1 MYILSLCEDYR
12 VLSVIYL
19 IKTVI
24 KIVSVFVPIIL
35 IVSLV
40 IKYTSDVL
48 KGDGKNQ
55 VLGKDVINKIM
66 AAIIIFLVP
75 TIVNMLI
82 SIIGFNS
89 ENNCYLNANRDYI
102 NSLKEKHD
110 EDKKNDYDDIIKDND
125 KAKDDLINSGNN
137 KPNNTGNNGNSST
150 GNNTGNNTGNDSSN
164 GNGNNGNSGNN
175 NSSNSGNNNV
185 SGVMEVHF
193 INVGREDAI
202 VIRSNNKVIFIDGGS
217 YSNKSKI
224 TPYLQALGVSR
235 IDVMIGSHLHF
246 NHIQAQA
253 DLLDNFD
260 VGTIY
265 YPQDLESCLSA
276 TYCDSDD
283 QKYILDSIK
292 RHNKSYNIMKINDRI
307 SVGDMS
313 ILCVGPSD
321 FQTKS
326 QNIYRQNYNSL
337 NFIVTYGSTKFM
349 FTGDHMQSSNLTRN
363 FDANTLNV
371 DVLKY
376 PHHGYDSLTNALM
389 DAMSPEYVVV
399 TSNSG
404 QMQSSTEEAHLR
416 NIGASIYFSGTSGN
430 IVVTSNGKDLKID
443 TGANASNYKR

>member
-1 MYILSLCEDYR
+1 MYILALCEDYR

-19 IKTVI
+19 IKTII
-24 KIVSVFVPIIL
+24 KIISIFVPIIL

-40 IKYTSDVL
+40 IKYTTDVL

-55 VLGKDVINKIM
+55 VFGKDVINKIM
-66 AAIIIFLVP
+66 AGVIIFLVP
-75 TIVNMLI
+75 TIINMLI

-102 NSLKEKHD
+102 NSLKEKYD
-110 EDKKNDYDDIIKDND
+110 IDKKNNYDVIIKDND
-125 KAKDDLINSGNN
+125 KAKSDLIESGNN
-137 KPNNTGNNGNSST
+137 KTNNTSNNV
-150 GNNTGNNTGNDSSN
+150 SN
-164 GNGNNGNSGNN
+164 GNDNIVNNNSNNSVNGN
-175 NSSNSGNNNV
+175 NSSNSENSSV
-185 SGVMEVHF
+185 SGLMEVHF

-224 TPYLQALGVSR
+224 TPYLQALGVSK
-235 IDVMIGSHLHF
+235 IDVMIGSHLHY

-260 VGTIY
+260 VGAIY
-265 YPQDLESCLSA
+265 YPQDLASCVTE

-283 QKYILDSIK
+283 QKYILDAIK
-292 RHNKSYNIMKINDRI
+292 RHNKSYNIMKVNDRI

-337 NFIVTYGSTKFM
+337 NFIVSYGSTKFM

-363 FDANTLNV
+363 FDTNTLNV

-430 IVVTSNGKDLKID
+430 IVIISNGKDLKID
-443 TGANASNYKR
+443 TGASAGNYRK